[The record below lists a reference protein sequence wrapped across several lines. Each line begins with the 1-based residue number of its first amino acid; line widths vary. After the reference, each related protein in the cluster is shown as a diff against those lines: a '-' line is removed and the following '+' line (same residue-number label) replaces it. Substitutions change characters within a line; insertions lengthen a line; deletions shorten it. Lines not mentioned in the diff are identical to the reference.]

1 MRQMHSQNS
10 ISSRHQRV
18 RTRLQRVQYD
28 LERLEMNE
36 DTNLAQNL
44 IKTLDQI
51 DSDVAELKNLAT
63 YESPVWKARVEML
76 VSENHETRT
85 ALQQITRTSNFDKVR
100 RDIMNDL
107 ESGTYLSL
115 SQFSSKK
122 TCHNTYIIHLGGG
135 EEAKLMDQY
144 QAERESIG
152 RSGQMLNDYIDMARN
167 SLNSLHRQRD
177 FIKGFQRTLYNMGNT
192 LGLSQGVMRIAS
204 RRNRG
209 DKMLVYGGMI
219 GTLVF
224 MYMFWSWRTG

>member
-76 VSENHETRT
+76 VSENNETRT

-115 SQFSSKK
+115 SLSLSFSHILRQKK
-122 TCHNTYIIHLGGG
+122 HVTIHILYI
-135 EEAKLMDQY
+135 
-144 QAERESIG
+144 
-152 RSGQMLNDYIDMARN
+152 
-167 SLNSLHRQRD
+167 
-177 FIKGFQRTLYNMGNT
+177 
-192 LGLSQGVMRIAS
+192 
-204 RRNRG
+204 
-209 DKMLVYGGMI
+209 
-219 GTLVF
+219 
-224 MYMFWSWRTG
+224 

>member
-76 VSENHETRT
+76 VSENNETRT

-115 SQFSSKK
+115 SLSQSHSSSKK
-122 TCHNTYIIHLGGG
+122 NMSQYIYYTFRWG
-135 EEAKLMDQY
+135 
-144 QAERESIG
+144 
-152 RSGQMLNDYIDMARN
+152 
-167 SLNSLHRQRD
+167 
-177 FIKGFQRTLYNMGNT
+177 
-192 LGLSQGVMRIAS
+192 
-204 RRNRG
+204 
-209 DKMLVYGGMI
+209 
-219 GTLVF
+219 
-224 MYMFWSWRTG
+224 